1 MKRYLL
7 LSALCL
13 IGLFS
18 CKSQY
23 DMVLESSDVDLK
35 YNTAFEYFNK
45 GKYVKAAELFE
56 SLTMLTSGTERD
68 DTVQYYW
75 GLSNYSSKDYYTA
88 EANFRQFLST
98 YPQSPFAES
107 AEFMRIDCLYKA
119 TLRYEL
125 DQNPTY
131 TAMSA
136 ISQYLIEHPD
146 GANADLCRHMLEDL
160 GERLDRKA
168 YENAKLYYKMEDYKA
183 SRVAFKNV
191 LKDDADNIYREEILY
206 YSAMSSYKYAEMS
219 VKNKQKER
227 YMVFLDDYLNFVGE
241 YPESSHRKE
250 LDSLYTKVKEK
261 I

>member
-75 GLSNYSSKDYYTA
+75 GLSNYSSKDY
-88 EANFRQFLST
+88 
-98 YPQSPFAES
+98 
-107 AEFMRIDCLYKA
+107 
-119 TLRYEL
+119 
-125 DQNPTY
+125 
-131 TAMSA
+131 
-136 ISQYLIEHPD
+136 
-146 GANADLCRHMLEDL
+146 
-160 GERLDRKA
+160 
-168 YENAKLYYKMEDYKA
+168 
-183 SRVAFKNV
+183 
-191 LKDDADNIYREEILY
+191 
-206 YSAMSSYKYAEMS
+206 
-219 VKNKQKER
+219 
-227 YMVFLDDYLNFVGE
+227 
-241 YPESSHRKE
+241 
-250 LDSLYTKVKEK
+250 
-261 I
+261 